1 MQAITVLGFMAGT
14 LTTVSFIPQAHKA
27 WRSKSCDDLSWGMLL
42 LFAVGIFLW
51 LVYGLMLHAAPIIVA
66 NSVTLVLLLSIILMK
81 TRYRAA

>member
-14 LTTVSFIPQAHKA
+14 LTTVSFVPQAHKA

-42 LFAVGIFLW
+42 FFTVGIFLW
-51 LVYGLMLHAAPIIVA
+51 LVYGVMLHATPIVVT
-66 NSVTLVLLLSIILMK
+66 NSITLVLLLSIILMK